1 MNRNSSKVPNR
12 QNLNVFFTKSIL
24 QSCFKVF
31 WPIGLTFTIISIVIY
46 FTETNKFSER
56 LFIKEKNIVQL
67 QHSDFCNILSEHAKD
82 AIFLAELIQ
91 IKKRKLQGSYF
102 FDTLTDTF
110 VQMMRINH
118 VYDQIR
124 WIDKSGMELI
134 RIDDSETG
142 PKRVPPDELQ
152 DKSERYYF
160 KNGMASPRIYISKF
174 DLNVEHEKIQLP
186 IKPMIRI
193 TALVN
198 TETGSNDGLVVL
210 NIKGR
215 QIINKLK
222 EIGIQMTGSLLLLN
236 SDGYFLISPSPE
248 NEWAFMYPNRINR
261 KFSNSNPHLWPEIK
275 DKDNGQFLTP
285 DGLVTFTTVDMG
297 SPVISESDYDF
308 HTAESWKIIS
318 LVPSASLIPEW
329 RTLFFFGVLTILI
342 VIAGACFYW
351 ATAKINK
358 TETQKILFDNE
369 EKFKMVTRTMED
381 AVIMIDEH
389 DRVQFWGDSGLRMLG
404 YSAKETLGQCL
415 HKIILQDSDFANAQK
430 KTKDFFQKGT
440 SAEGVRI
447 EEAKAI
453 KKDGTS
459 LMVEI
464 SIMPLMQEGKQYAV
478 GIVRDLSER
487 KQAEAEKE
495 NLLEL
500 SNTDGLTGIANRRA
514 FDEILQDEYS
524 RHSRS
529 GGNLS
534 LIFIDID
541 HFKAFNDT
549 YGHVSGD
556 RCLQRVAHVLE
567 KCAHRRS
574 DLVARYGGEEFA
586 CILPETGNHGAVALA
601 EKIQKAIIAMAI
613 PNEGSSVASHLTVS
627 IGVATVSCS
636 IDQTP
641 EFLLAQADKQ
651 VYAAKESGRN
661 RIESVDLSD
670 SRYDIDRNIIQL
682 IWSDFFYCGNE
693 LIDRQHKALFY
704 LSNKMFSAIAS
715 DRPVS
720 EISNLFA
727 QLIEE
732 LRQHFTD
739 EEDVMQN
746 IGYAET
752 TNHTIEHCRLI
763 TEAMKLQKSFNTSM
777 PDIGKTFRF
786 FVKEI
791 VLLHMIGMDRDYY
804 PFVDKDVN

>member
-1 MNRNSSKVPNR
+1 MNKNAPKRPNR
-12 QNLNVFFTKSIL
+12 QDRNVFFKKSIL
-24 QSCFKVF
+24 QACFKVF
-31 WPIGLTFTIISIVIY
+31 WPMGFTFTIISIVIY
-46 FTETNKFSER
+46 FTEANKFSEQ

-67 QHSDFCNILSEHAKD
+67 QRSEFCNILSEHAKD

-91 IKKRKLQGSYF
+91 IKKQALRGSYISNA
-102 FDTLTDTF
+102 LTDTF
-110 VQMMRINH
+110 VQKMRINN

-142 PKRVPPDELQ
+142 PKIVPPDELQ

-160 KNGMASPRIYISKF
+160 QKGIASPRIYISKF
-174 DLNVEHEKIQLP
+174 DLNVEHQKIQLP

-198 TETGSNDGLVVL
+198 TETGSNDGVVVL

-215 QIINKLK
+215 KIINKLK
-222 EIGIQMTGSLLLLN
+222 SIGIHMIGSLLLVN
-236 SDGYFLISPSPE
+236 SDGYFLISPNPE
-248 NEWAFMYPNRINR
+248 NEWAFMYPNKINR
-261 KFSNSNPHLWPEIK
+261 KFSNSTPYLWSNIK
-275 DKDNGQFLTP
+275 DKDNGQFVTS
-285 DGLVTFTTVDMG
+285 DGLVTFSTVDMG
-297 SPVISESDYDF
+297 SPVISESGYEF
-308 HTAESWKIIS
+308 RTAESWKIIS
-318 LVPSASLIPEW
+318 LVPSERLIPEW
-329 RTLFFFGVLTILI
+329 RTLFFYGVLTILI

-351 ATAKINK
+351 ATARVNK

-369 EKFKMVTRTMED
+369 EKFKMVTQTMED

-389 DRVQFWGDSGLRMLG
+389 DRVKFWSDSGLRMLG

-415 HKIILQDSDFANAQK
+415 HKIILQDSELANAQK
-430 KTKDFFQKGT
+430 KIKDFFQKGVL
-440 SAEGVRI
+440 AEGVRI

-464 SIMPLMQEGKQYAV
+464 SIMPLIQDGKQYAV
-478 GIVRDLSER
+478 GIIRDLSER

-500 SNTDGLTGIANRRA
+500 SNTDGLTGLANRRS
-514 FDEILQDEYS
+514 FDEVLQDEYS

-529 GGNLS
+529 GGDLS

-556 RCLQRVAHVLE
+556 RCLQRVAHVLG

-574 DLVARYGGEEFA
+574 DIVARYGGEEFA

-601 EKIQKAIIAMAI
+601 KKIQKNIIALAI
-613 PNEGSSVASHLTVS
+613 PNEGSSVAPHLTVS
-627 IGVATVSCS
+627 IGVATVSCT

-641 EFLLAQADKQ
+641 EFLLSQADKQ

-670 SRYDIDRNIIQL
+670 TRHDIDRNIIQL
-682 IWSDFFYCGNE
+682 IWQDSFYCGHE
-693 LIDRQHKALFY
+693 LIDRQHKALFN
-704 LSNKMFSAIAS
+704 LSNKMFSAITS
-715 DRPVS
+715 NRPVS

-727 QLIEE
+727 KLIEE

-739 EEDVMQN
+739 EEEVMQN
-746 IGYAET
+746 IGYTET

-763 TEAMKLQKSFNTSM
+763 TEAMKLQESFKTSI
-777 PDIGKTFRF
+777 PDVGDTFHF

-791 VLLHMIGMDRDYY
+791 VMLHMIGMDRDYY
-804 PFVDKDVN
+804 PFVDKD